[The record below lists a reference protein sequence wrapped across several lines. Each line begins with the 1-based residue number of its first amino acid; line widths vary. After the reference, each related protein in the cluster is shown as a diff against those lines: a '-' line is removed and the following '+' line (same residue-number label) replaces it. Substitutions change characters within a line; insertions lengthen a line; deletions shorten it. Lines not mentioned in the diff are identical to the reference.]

1 MQSANRLATTPIS
14 PKLVQNIS
22 LLLNIV
28 LCFEKFSGIMML
40 IEELNQQQ
48 KELTMNKKEFWRAVK
63 FVLFSISAG
72 IVQVVSFTLLQ
83 EVVIKDVTQPYG
95 WSYFISLTL
104 SVVWNFTFNRKFTFK
119 SANNVPIAMLK
130 VLGYYVVF
138 TPVSIFGGIALVNLG
153 WNPYLVLAI
162 SMVVNFVTEYIF
174 DSLVVFRNSIDTNDI
189 AKKQA
194 QKNAQT
200 DGTTETP
207 TDDQP
212 TQE

>member
-1 MQSANRLATTPIS
+1 M
-14 PKLVQNIS
+14 K
-22 LLLNIV
+22 
-28 LCFEKFSGIMML
+28 
-40 IEELNQQQ
+40 
-48 KELTMNKKEFWRAVK
+48 KKEFWRAVK

-83 EVVIKDVTQPYG
+83 ELVIKDVTQPYG
-95 WSYFISLTL
+95 WSYFISLAL

-138 TPVSIFGGIALVNLG
+138 TPVSIFGGVALVNLG
-153 WNPYLVLAI
+153 WDEYLVLAI

-194 QKNAQT
+194 QQDGSNDGAVESQT
-200 DGTTETP
+200 DV
-207 TDDQP
+207 DP

>member
-1 MQSANRLATTPIS
+1 
-14 PKLVQNIS
+14 
-22 LLLNIV
+22 
-28 LCFEKFSGIMML
+28 ML
-40 IEELNQQQ
+40 MEELNQQQ

-72 IVQVVSFTLLQ
+72 VIQIVSFTLLQ
-83 EVVIKDVTQPYG
+83 EVIIKDVTQPYG

-138 TPVSIFGGIALVNLG
+138 TPVSIFGGVALVNIG
-153 WNPYLVLAI
+153 WNEYLVLAI

-174 DSLVVFRNSIDTNDI
+174 DTLVVFRNSIDTNDI
-189 AKKQA
+189 AQKQA
-194 QKNAQT
+194 QQDAQT
-200 DGTTETP
+200 GEQNSNAADAS
-207 TDDQP
+207 TDSQLK
-212 TQE
+212 E

>member
-1 MQSANRLATTPIS
+1 
-14 PKLVQNIS
+14 
-22 LLLNIV
+22 
-28 LCFEKFSGIMML
+28 ML
-40 IEELNQQQ
+40 IEELNQKQ

-72 IVQVVSFTLLQ
+72 VIQIVSFTLLQ
-83 EVVIKDVTQPYG
+83 EVIIKDVTQPYG

-200 DGTTETP
+200 DGTRETP

-212 TQE
+212 TLE

>member
-1 MQSANRLATTPIS
+1 
-14 PKLVQNIS
+14 
-22 LLLNIV
+22 
-28 LCFEKFSGIMML
+28 MML
-40 IEELNQQQ
+40 MEELNQQQ

-72 IVQVVSFTLLQ
+72 VIQIVSFTLLQ
-83 EVVIKDVTQPYG
+83 EVIIKDVTQPYG

-153 WNPYLVLAI
+153 WDEYLVLAI

-174 DSLVVFRNSIDTNDI
+174 DALVVFRNSIDTNDI

-194 QKNAQT
+194 QQDTKT
-200 DGTTETP
+200 DVTTGTP

>member
-1 MQSANRLATTPIS
+1 
-14 PKLVQNIS
+14 
-22 LLLNIV
+22 
-28 LCFEKFSGIMML
+28 ML
-40 IEELNQQQ
+40 IEGLNQQQ

-72 IVQVVSFTLLQ
+72 VIQIVSFTLLQ
-83 EVVIKDVTQPYG
+83 EVIIKDVTQPYG

-138 TPVSIFGGIALVNLG
+138 TPVSIFGGVALVNLG
-153 WNPYLVLAI
+153 WDEYLVLAI

-189 AKKQA
+189 AQKQA
-194 QKNAQT
+194 QQDGQT

-207 TDDQP
+207 TADQP

>member
-1 MQSANRLATTPIS
+1 
-14 PKLVQNIS
+14 
-22 LLLNIV
+22 
-28 LCFEKFSGIMML
+28 
-40 IEELNQQQ
+40 
-48 KELTMNKKEFWRAVK
+48 MNKKEFWRAVK

-83 EVVIKDVTQPYG
+83 ELVIKDVTQPYG

-130 VLGYYVVF
+130 VLGYYAVF
-138 TPVSIFGGIALVNLG
+138 MPVSIFGGVALVNLG
-153 WNPYLVLAI
+153 WDEYFVLAI

-174 DSLVVFRNSIDTNDI
+174 DALVVFRNSIDTNDI

-194 QKNAQT
+194 QQDGSNDGAVESQT
-200 DGTTETP
+200 DVE
-207 TDDQP
+207 P

>member
-1 MQSANRLATTPIS
+1 M
-14 PKLVQNIS
+14 K
-22 LLLNIV
+22 
-28 LCFEKFSGIMML
+28 
-40 IEELNQQQ
+40 
-48 KELTMNKKEFWRAVK
+48 KKEFWRAVK

-83 EVVIKDVTQPYG
+83 ELVIKDVTQPYG
-95 WSYFISLTL
+95 WSYFISLAL
-104 SVVWNFTFNRKFTFK
+104 SVIWNFTFNRKFTFK

-138 TPVSIFGGIALVNLG
+138 TPVSIFGGVALVNLG
-153 WNPYLVLAI
+153 WDEYLVLAI

-194 QKNAQT
+194 QQDGSNDGAVESKT
-200 DGTTETP
+200 DVE
-207 TDDQP
+207 P